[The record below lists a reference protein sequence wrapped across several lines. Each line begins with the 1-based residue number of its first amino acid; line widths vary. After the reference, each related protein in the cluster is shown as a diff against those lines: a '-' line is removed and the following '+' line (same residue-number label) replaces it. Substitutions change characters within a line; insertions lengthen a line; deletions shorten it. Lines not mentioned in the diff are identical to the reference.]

1 VGSRP
6 DHSVAVGCR
15 WLPLGR
21 AARCCE
27 RAERC
32 LTGGAMWAG
41 ERCLATETGFGREG
55 FWGWPAA
62 VSDVWLGGVSCA
74 RVWGMQR
81 LLPSLSIEPIGTIVQ
96 MESCVRVAAPLTH
109 THHTMVCVDASRF
122 TEADQGTV
130 QLYMGVGGSG
140 SRDGRWAKTWNR
152 EWSHACAV
160 RGGEGRDIRWNDRLW
175 RSTTGAERQMMHL
188 D

>member
-1 VGSRP
+1 
-6 DHSVAVGCR
+6 
-15 WLPLGR
+15 
-21 AARCCE
+21 
-27 RAERC
+27 
-32 LTGGAMWAG
+32 MWAG

-62 VSDVWLGGVSCA
+62 VSDVWLGGVSFA

-160 RGGEGRDIRWNDRLW
+160 RGGERHKV
-175 RSTTGAERQMMHL
+175 ERQIVEKHNWRGTTDDASRL
-188 D
+188 THYSVWLL